1 MADIKAKGM
10 DNTPNIDLVKSHLL
24 AGEFSVVWKM
34 LEREGG
40 RAPQSIRE
48 AWDSLK
54 TLGGSKAQG
63 KRLGTLWEYI
73 QGKDWQEHLME
84 VQDDIVQANRH
95 TKTARPLYRGEIEVQ
110 HGKKEATR
118 LIESGR
124 FKQVHDT

>member
-1 MADIKAKGM
+1 MADIKVKGM

-54 TLGGSKAQG
+54 TLGGNQAQG
-63 KRLGTLWEYI
+63 KRLGTLWENI
-73 QGKDWQEHLME
+73 QGLG
-84 VQDDIVQANRH
+84 IVAQC
-95 TKTARPLYRGEIEVQ
+95 IE
-110 HGKKEATR
+110 
-118 LIESGR
+118 
-124 FKQVHDT
+124 